1 MSRTLLFCCIF
12 TCSVD
17 VVPSLEDSDVVTL
30 ADTLN
35 GGSQTSKTS
44 SDDEN
49 IDAGL
54 GVRSK
59 LLCRHLRLR
68 LEGRVVLGGVRHVD
82 VMYVRFVV

>member
-1 MSRTLLFCCIF
+1 MLFRRVF
-12 TCSVD
+12 TGGVD
-17 VVPSLEDSDVVTL
+17 VVTSLEDSDVVTL

-35 GGSQTSKTS
+35 SGGQTSKTS

-54 GVRSK
+54 GVRSQ
-59 LLCRHLRLR
+59 LLCRHLGLG

-82 VMYVRFVV
+82 VVYVRYVVGMN